1 MARCRSESERW
12 CVISQAAPPPRAAT
26 QTAAIAARCRV
37 RLLRKFGRCALNEL
51 AGRFEI
57 EAMGCGFGLGA
68 ETGLG
73 LEAPGLGLEA
83 LVLAPPARQVGSGGS
98 RLRQS
103 SQTPLSP
110 GDGE

>member
-1 MARCRSESERW
+1 M
-12 CVISQAAPPPRAAT
+12 ISQAAPPPRAAT
-26 QTAAIAARCRV
+26 QTAAIAARRKAW
-37 RLLRKFGRCALNEL
+37 LLRKFGRCALNEP

-57 EAMGCGFGLGA
+57 EAMGCGFGA
-68 ETGLG
+68 ETGF
-73 LEAPGLGLEA
+73 GLGA
-83 LVLAPPARQVGSGGS
+83 LVLALPDRQVGSGGR